1 MNQFATRKVCLLAA
15 LVALSAS
22 TLFSAAAQPRELFS
36 SPPSEPA
43 LLPSEQASL
52 PPSRTREPPASDLPR
67 SAARLG
73 AQTIRWRTAN
83 IDLEYLAATRAR
95 LGSDSSSAVGPI
107 LNLFPDT
114 RFRATAIRFAPT
126 LSGYSLTG
134 SLENFKVGTVTIAVS
149 ENVVAGSIRTGEA
162 TYTIR
167 SVGEGLVE
175 IRQVDPTTLP
185 PGAEPVIPSTPQAR
199 APRAFSTHAAEGTL
213 IDVLIVWTPAA
224 REEAGGTAEIRT
236 LIDLYLAEANQA
248 YDDGGVSLALN
259 LLHSQEV
266 AYVES
271 ELALGVDLNRLADR
285 DGYIDDVI
293 DLGDRFGADL
303 IQLVAG
309 AGQDV
314 CGIASTWGLWLTA
327 DGERSVSPIDRSRF
341 SVIRYDCHDGALAH
355 EFGHNMGL
363 VHDRYVDADDQYK
376 AHPYAHGY
384 VNQTG
389 FEVSATGDQ
398 RWMTIMA
405 YRNQCADAGITCG
418 RVLRFSNPDQTHFG
432 DPLGISGDEETWSL
446 DGPVDARRALNDSR
460 GLVAQHR
467 EERAVLGL
475 KAQVSVAA
483 LQADQDFTVEA
494 EVHNRGRRKSSPATI
509 HVYRSADR
517 VISPDDTEL
526 ASVSL
531 AEVEARSVGRES
543 IEVTALSDWG
553 NHYLGV
559 CVDSDSAPQPCSAPV
574 EVSVGPTVSIAPA
587 RAPEGENMAFAVTLS
602 SAQDQPVTV
611 AWAVSSV
618 TAAEAVDYAATE
630 SPSLTILAGDTR
642 AFISVPTLDDQRAE
656 PDDVL
661 VAALSYATVGD
672 NGPFA
677 LSLDARTADGTI
689 VDDDGKLSIPDPK
702 LRMALLT
709 ALGKNPGE
717 AIEESD
723 LATLR
728 QLDWSWTKRLEVG
741 ADFYRDRLTDLTGLE
756 FATNLIRLNLSG
768 NHTIGDLA
776 PIAHLPKLT
785 VLNLWFSNV
794 RTIAPLAYLKGLRE
808 LNLSSNQISDIAPL
822 EALSSLEKLDLR
834 HNQISAISAVSRMS
848 DLEELWLSNNRIRSL
863 EPLRSLRKLRRLWLS
878 YNPISS
884 LAPLAG
890 LTDMR
895 RLGAFNTGTSDV
907 SPLSEM
913 TKLAYLGLA
922 HNAISDVSVLGRL
935 TACAGLVLDGNAIT
949 DVSALAGFT
958 KLLNLSLNDNRISDL
973 SPLSSLIGL
982 DTLELSGNSISGLHG
997 LAPLTGLTVLSLAR
1011 NGVKDLAPLSD
1022 LASLSRLDLSD
1033 NLVSDVT
1040 PLRALIRL
1048 RWLDLSGNVLTDI
1061 TPLASLRALNQL
1073 WLADNAISDIA
1084 PLGEMERLEHVDL
1097 ANNRVADIAVLAAD
1111 SSVLRWLYVHGNPL
1125 SKRSAE
1131 EHVPFMRDLG
1141 VDVYNVALSIAGVS
1155 VKEGEGFETPLRLSE
1170 PVADDVVAS
1179 VFALGNTQQGRRGV
1193 VGPGDIDYFGGSA
1206 VTISAGS
1213 TEVLVAGRAASDSED
1228 EPHETFT
1235 MSVEGESLPV
1245 GVGFSRRDWEAHR
1258 RLDWPDRAIYE
1269 GPPSA
1274 EVNGLIVDE
1283 SGPFFA
1289 VPLVAPADH
1298 ATRQGFVRVVN
1309 PGPDRLVHI
1318 EARDRMGANYAPV
1331 TLTVGKGR
1339 TTHFNSDDLE
1349 DGNVQKGL
1357 SRGIGSGTGDWRLKL
1372 WSEDIS
1378 VFTYMRTSDGFL
1390 TSLHDVVQPTPKGYW
1405 VPIFNPRS
1413 NLDQVSILRLIND
1426 GADVAMVEI
1435 AGLDDSGRSAGDV
1448 VRLSLEPRE
1457 SRSLTAQELE
1467 AGEGLQGAFGDGDG
1481 KWRLTVTSDRPI
1493 VVASLIESPTGHL
1506 TNLSTVPTVREAS
1519 GDQTVHSAPLF
1530 PSASDQHGR
1539 QGFLRVINPGAEEL
1553 VATIVARDETAR
1565 EFAPLSLTV
1574 RPSGVQQFNS
1584 DDLELGNAAKGL
1596 SAGVGSGEGDW
1607 RLEVTTP
1614 ADAVVLAYI
1623 RTLDGFLT
1631 TMHDVV
1637 PLAEDGYVVPI
1648 FNPASNAAQVS
1659 RLRIVNP
1666 VDREATVTIN
1676 GVDDRGV
1683 PHGPVSLSVAGM
1695 SARDI
1700 FAQELEA
1707 GGSDVAGSL
1716 GDGFGK
1722 WRLVVSAD
1730 ESVQVMSLLQSP
1742 TGHLTNLSS
1751 SPGDW

>member
-1 MNQFATRKVCLLAA
+1 MNQFATRKVCLLAT

-134 SLENFKVGTVTIAVS
+134 SLENFKLGTVTIAVS

-199 APRAFSTHAAEGTL
+199 APRASSTHVAEGAEGAERTL

-236 LIDLYLAEANQA
+236 LIDLYVAEANQA
-248 YDDGGVSLALN
+248 YEDGGVSLALN

-266 AYVES
+266 DYVES
-271 ELALGVDLNRLADR
+271 ERSLHTHLARLAHR

-303 IQLVAG
+303 IQLVVG
-309 AGQDV
+309 AGQEYV
-314 CGIASTWGLWLTA
+314 CGIAFTWVLSRTA
-327 DGERSVSPIDRSRF
+327 DGERSLLPTDFSRF
-341 SVIRYDCHDGALAH
+341 SAIRYDCHDGALAH

-376 AHPYAHGY
+376 VHPYAHGY
-384 VNQTG
+384 VNQTAL
-389 FEVSATGDQ
+389 EVSATADQ

-405 YRNQCADAGITCG
+405 YRNQCADAAITCG

-446 DGPVDARRALNDSR
+446 DGPVDASRALNDTR
-460 GLVAQHR
+460 GIVAEHR

-509 HVYRSADR
+509 RVYWSADG

-656 PDDVL
+656 PDDVFT
-661 VAALSYATVGD
+661 AALSYATVGD

-709 ALGKNPGE
+709 ALDKNPGE

-756 FATNLIRLNLSG
+756 FATNLIRLNLSS

-785 VLNLWFSNV
+785 VLNLWASNV
-794 RTIAPLAYLKGLRE
+794 RTTAPLAYLKGLRE

-822 EALSSLEKLDLR
+822 EALSSLEKLELR
-834 HNQISAISAVSRMS
+834 YNQISAISPVSRMP
-848 DLEELWLSNNRIRSL
+848 DLEELSLSNNRIRSL
-863 EPLRSLRKLRRLWLS
+863 EPLRSLGKLRRLWLS

-890 LTDMR
+890 LTDLR

-922 HNAISDVSVLGRL
+922 GNAISDVSALARL

-958 KLLNLSLNDNRISDL
+958 KLASLSLNDNRISDL
-973 SPLSSLIGL
+973 TPLSSLIGL
-982 DTLELSGNSISGLHG
+982 GTLELSGNSISSLHA
-997 LAPLTGLTVLSLAR
+997 LAPLTGLTALSLAR
-1011 NGVKDLAPLSD
+1011 NSVTDLTPLSD

-1040 PLRALIRL
+1040 PLRALSRL
-1048 RWLDLSGNVLTDI
+1048 RWLDLSGNALTDI
-1061 TPLASLRALNQL
+1061 TPLASLRALNHL

-1084 PLGEMERLEHVDL
+1084 PLGEMERLKDVDL
-1097 ANNRVADIAVLAAD
+1097 GNNRVADIAVLTAD
-1111 SSVLRWLYVHGNPL
+1111 SSVLRWLYVYGNPL

-1131 EHVPFMRDLG
+1131 EHVPLMRDLG

-1155 VKEGEGFETPLRLSE
+1155 VKEGEGFETPVRLSE
-1170 PVADDVVAS
+1170 PISDDVIAS
-1179 VFALGNTQQGRRGV
+1179 VYTFVGNTQGVRGFAAH
-1193 VGPGDIDYFGGSA
+1193 GDIDYFGGP

-1213 TEVLVAGRAASDSED
+1213 TEVLVAGRAASDSEE
-1228 EPHETFT
+1228 EPHETFR
-1235 MSVEGESLPV
+1235 MWLDAESLPV
-1245 GVGFSRRDWEAHR
+1245 GVGFRRRDWEAPR

-1405 VPIFNPRS
+1405 VPIFNPGS

-1448 VRLSLEPRE
+1448 VRLSLEPGE
-1457 SRSLTAQELE
+1457 WRSLTAQELE

-1506 TNLSTVPTVREAS
+1506 TNLSTLPTVREAS
-1519 GDQTVHSAPLF
+1519 GDQTVHSAFLF

-1631 TMHDVV
+1631 SMHDVV

-1666 VDREATVTIN
+1666 VDQGGHR
-1676 GVDDRGV
+1676 DD
-1683 PHGPVSLSVAGM
+1683 
-1695 SARDI
+1695 
-1700 FAQELEA
+1700 Q
-1707 GGSDVAGSL
+1707 
-1716 GDGFGK
+1716 
-1722 WRLVVSAD
+1722 WR
-1730 ESVQVMSLLQSP
+1730 
-1742 TGHLTNLSS
+1742 
-1751 SPGDW
+1751 